1 MSLFFFNIIQSI
13 RDKYS
18 WFQGDFYVVI
28 KIIVGVSPCH
38 HIVTGSNNTSYSLN
52 VCTVNTVLIMETVP
66 TMQTVPTIEAMATML
81 TVAKRQKQ

>member
-1 MSLFFFNIIQSI
+1 MSLIFLNIIQSI

-38 HIVTGSNNTSYSLN
+38 HIVTGSNNTSYSLKCVYCQHSVDHGDSAN
-52 VCTVNTVLIMETVP
+52 HGDS
-66 TMQTVPTIEAMATML
+66 ADH
-81 TVAKRQKQ
+81 